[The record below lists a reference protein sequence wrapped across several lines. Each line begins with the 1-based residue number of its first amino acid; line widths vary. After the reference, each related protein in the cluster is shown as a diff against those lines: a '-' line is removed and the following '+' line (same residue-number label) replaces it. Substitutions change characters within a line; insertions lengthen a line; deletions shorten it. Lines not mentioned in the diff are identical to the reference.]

1 MGCQV
6 ITSDATVEINAPLLR
21 QVLAHIEAHPESWHQ
36 DHWRCSTGMCFA
48 GWTAELSG
56 GKWADGPSSFLSAYL
71 IPEVG
76 DDPDRVQVDGGLGF
90 DVIAADDRARRLL
103 GLDVDDA
110 ARLFE
115 GGNRLGDIRRIVA
128 DLISRVHHVSIRI
141 VPLDEL
147 IIGEAMSDGR
157 APLEIV
163 EHRPGAEP
171 MLHGTERGIPLG
183 RLTDHARS
191 VAETLGVPFIDPI
204 DPAVT
209 ERLMTAEVAW

>member
-1 MGCQV
+1 MGCQN
-6 ITSDATVEINAPLLR
+6 ITPDATTTINAPLLR
-21 QVLAHIEAHPESWHQ
+21 QVLAHIEANPQSWVQ
-36 DHWRCSTGMCFA
+36 KEWRCQTGMCFA

-56 GKWADGPSSFLSAYL
+56 GKWAGDPGQSFGDFLVAEPGETSSQGAV
-71 IPEVG
+71 PA
-76 DDPDRVQVDGGLGF
+76 R
-90 DVIAADDRARRLL
+90 DRARRLL
-103 GLDVDDA
+103 GLGIA
-110 ARLFE
+110 QSAQLFFGE
-115 GGNRLGDIRRIVA
+115 NTLTDIRRIVA
-128 DLISRVHHVSIRI
+128 DLISRVHHVTIRI